1 MSDRKALIRLAATLP
16 KGSDDRRTLLG
27 LAQKQASPMDGVS
40 LFDIERE
47 MIDQVENAI
56 DDVEMEYDSYGT
68 DTHTKPGRGFTF
80 GSGTDAGVG
89 GATYTDLGSI
99 AGAGRWP
106 NNSKLSGPLLKAEEK
121 AHDYA
126 LGQWMKDNAAFIQEN
141 GLTKDQIN
149 YNDLYEMDFGAEAE
163 SLDEY
168 HRAAME
174 EEQTTF
180 RVGAFYFDDENDKVG
195 RGKHA
200 MEVFA
205 RVDFDGHFLP
215 RSIETFSTDFTFS
228 DMKDLEKKL
237 KAALSAAV
245 KSLA

>member
-16 KGSDDRRTLLG
+16 KGSDDRRTLLA
-27 LAQKQASPMDGVS
+27 LAQKQASPMDM
-40 LFDIERE
+40 FDIERE
-47 MIDQVENAI
+47 MMDQVENAI
-56 DDVEMEYDSYGT
+56 DDVESDYDAYGS

-80 GSGTDAGVG
+80 ASGTDAGVG
-89 GATYTDLGSI
+89 GVAYTTLSHMAGS
-99 AGAGRWP
+99 GGWP
-106 NNSKLSGPLLKAEEK
+106 NNPKLSGPLLKAEEK
-121 AHDYA
+121 SNDYA
-126 LGQWMKDNAAFIQEN
+126 RKEWMRDNADFIEEN
-141 GLTKDQIN
+141 GLTEAQIH
-149 YNDLYEMDFGAEAE
+149 YHDLYEMDFETEAE

-168 HRAAME
+168 SNEAMTDE
-174 EEQTTF
+174 NITF

-195 RGKHA
+195 RGEHA

-215 RSIETFSTDFTFS
+215 RSIDTFSTDFTFS

>member
-27 LAQKQASPMDGVS
+27 LAQKQALLS
-40 LFDIERE
+40 LSDIERE

-56 DDVEMEYDSYGT
+56 DDVESDYDAYGS

-89 GATYTDLGSI
+89 GVAYTTLSHMAGS
-99 AGAGRWP
+99 GGWP

-121 AHDYA
+121 SNDYA

-149 YNDLYEMDFGAEAE
+149 YNDLYEMDFGTEAE

-168 HRAAME
+168 HNEAMAD
-174 EEQTTF
+174 EQITF

-195 RGKHA
+195 RGGHA

-215 RSIETFSTDFTFS
+215 RSIDTFSTDFTFS